1 MPTVDMDQQVAV
13 PTLSTPDQFSSI
25 GALLTIG
32 QVDRLIS
39 ELQLTP
45 LEAWQHLRR
54 LVENVNALTAM
65 LVAAED
71 MAGDRYVQAA
81 VAQCTV

>member
-1 MPTVDMDQQVAV
+1 M
-13 PTLSTPDQFSSI
+13 LCI
-25 GALLTIG
+25 YLTK
-32 QVDRLIS
+32 VDRLIS

-45 LEAWQHLRR
+45 LEAWHHLRR

-71 MAGDRYVQAA
+71 MAGAR
-81 VAQCTV
+81 

>member
-1 MPTVDMDQQVAV
+1 MLYMY
-13 PTLSTPDQFSSI
+13 LI
-25 GALLTIG
+25 

-45 LEAWQHLRR
+45 LEAWHHLRR

-71 MAGDRYVQAA
+71 MAGAR
-81 VAQCTV
+81 